1 MKHIKTPVAL
11 MPYPQFPIKVAS
23 RAGYPAA
30 PRFASTVFP
39 SRKLVLNIQTPA
51 EEILESAPANKG
63 RAY

>member
-1 MKHIKTPVAL
+1 MS
-11 MPYPQFPIKVAS
+11 YPQFPIKVAA